1 MIVVRALER
10 GYAHGRVIEP
20 GEEFEWAGPL
30 GKWMERVSPSPD
42 TAEATPSPPNASAPS
57 TLPTTETTVESL
69 LKFHAQIGP
78 DLSADQLTPSGFPK
92 KTVFEERMGHAIPK
106 EVFFNFIKAAAEQ
119 RKAAN

>member
-10 GYAHGRVIEP
+10 GYAHSRVIEP

-30 GKWMERVSPSPD
+30 GKWMERVSPSQ
-42 TAEATPSPPNASAPS
+42 TSAEATSSPPDAAAPS
-57 TLPTTETTVESL
+57 TLSTNETTVEDL
-69 LKFHAQIGP
+69 LKFHAEIGA
-78 DLSADQLTPSGFPK
+78 DLSADQLTASGYPK
-92 KTVFEERMGHAIPK
+92 KTVLEERLGHAIPK